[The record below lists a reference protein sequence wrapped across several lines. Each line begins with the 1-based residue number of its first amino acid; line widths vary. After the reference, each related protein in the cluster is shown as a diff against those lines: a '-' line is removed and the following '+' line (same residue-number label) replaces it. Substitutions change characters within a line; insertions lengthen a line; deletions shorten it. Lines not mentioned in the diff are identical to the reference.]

1 MSSPAGQPLT
11 RRRILDA
18 AQDVLE
24 HDGLGGLSMRKVA
37 ASAGSKVMSLYRHV
51 EDKDDLL
58 DALIDDIY
66 VDLAVGPPPDTPWR
80 PALRSMAMAERDA
93 LVRNPWACAL
103 LATRFP
109 GPARRRHMDALL
121 RVLATAGLPEHLAD
135 LGYHALTVH
144 IHGFALQQI
153 GYEGAAEQWSEN
165 ARVYLDA
172 TPEDEAPHLAAHFRY
187 HAQQGHRNDDFS
199 FVLDLILDGLERL
212 AKH

>member
-1 MSSPAGQPLT
+1 MSRPAPQSLT

-18 AQDVLE
+18 ARDVVE
-24 HDGLGGLSMRKVA
+24 HEGLDGLSMRKVA
-37 ASAGSKVMSLYRHV
+37 TYAGSKVMSLYRHI

-58 DALIDDIY
+58 DALVDEIY
-66 VDLAVGPPPDTPWR
+66 VELAGPPPDMPWR
-80 PALRSMAMAERDA
+80 PALRSMAMNERDA

-153 GYEGAAEQWSEN
+153 GYEGAAEQWSDD
-165 ARVYLDA
+165 ARAYLDA
-172 TPEDEAPHLAAHFRY
+172 TPADETPYLVAHFRY
-187 HAQQGHRNDDFS
+187 HAQHGQENDDFT
-199 FVLDLILDGLERL
+199 FVLDLILDGLER
-212 AKH
+212 AATR